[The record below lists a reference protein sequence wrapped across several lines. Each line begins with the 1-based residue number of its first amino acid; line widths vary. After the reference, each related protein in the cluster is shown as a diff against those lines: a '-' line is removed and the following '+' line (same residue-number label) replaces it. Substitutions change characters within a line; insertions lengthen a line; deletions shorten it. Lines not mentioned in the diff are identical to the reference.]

1 MREIKHE
8 RNIRNIRKVIAKIL
22 LPMLPIVIL
31 FAVIIAVVMQFPK
44 NQPEI
49 KIISST
55 KEEIIKSTGG
65 SAVELYDHFGNII
78 KRPIHSEVVNDKVTI
93 DGKYDTSL
101 DLMCTRIISET
112 EINKVIE
119 SLMNEKG
126 IIDADKSIYPGCGF
140 AFILASNKTGLD
152 PIFILVLTELLYYNM
167 GTTRDD
173 IVAINDITLGDL
185 TPEQKF
191 AVLVERIAT
200 DFKYRYY
207 DTDIARSVFDIGL
220 ITEYT
225 AMVPSIRYLMET
237 DMQKSYDIL
246 NNGGM

>member
-1 MREIKHE
+1 
-8 RNIRNIRKVIAKIL
+8 
-22 LPMLPIVIL
+22 MLPIVAI
-31 FAVIIAVVMQFPK
+31 FAAIIALVMQFPE
-44 NQPEI
+44 NPSEI

-65 SAVELYDHFGNII
+65 STVELYDHFGNKV

-101 DLMCTRIISET
+101 DIMCNRIISET
-112 EINKVIE
+112 EMNKVIE
-119 SLMNEKG
+119 HLMNEKG
-126 IIDADKSIYPGCGF
+126 IIDSDKSIYPGSGF

-152 PIFILVLTELLYYNM
+152 PIFILALTELVHYNM

-173 IVAINDITLGDL
+173 IDSINDVTLEDL

-191 AVLVERIAT
+191 TVLVERIAT

-207 DTDIARSVFDIGL
+207 DADIARSVFDIGL

-237 DMQKSYDIL
+237 DMQKSYNVL